1 MGVTDSPSRAHGIGV
16 AGLAVCWLAFAGAA
30 LLLYRPA
37 LSGPFLSDDGH
48 YVEQN
53 RYVHELSLDNVLV
66 LLDPTGSV
74 AIDVVNYAPAQLL
87 VHALAWKAFGP
98 ATRGHHVLNVLLHAL
113 GATLLVALFLASG
126 APRMGA
132 LVAGAL
138 FLLHPANVE
147 AVAWI
152 SQLKSVLALP
162 LVVAALLAL
171 PRRPAL
177 ATACFALALL
187 AKPAAVVALPVA
199 ALLERARGATD
210 PRWRWLAGWT
220 LLFAVFAVVEFATH
234 QRGGAAGAILDEGA
248 LAALRTMATLGSR
261 YVAMAATGLG
271 VSSFH
276 ELDASG
282 PLDLWWL
289 AAWPLAIAVGWRF
302 AVVFRRRSPEAAYWM
317 WAAVGFAP
325 VSQIFPFL
333 YPLADRYLY
342 FILPGLL
349 GAVLL
354 AGSDLLAGL
363 SEPRRRV
370 VGRAA
375 MVLGVALAVSFAAR
389 VPSRAAVW
397 RSNAA
402 LLADAAR
409 HYPDGKVANVL
420 AAKRAAGRGD
430 AVAAV
435 AALRRAADRG
445 YNRFQQLETDPSY
458 ASLRDAPAFRAL
470 VRELA
475 AGWIASGSA
484 KTDPTPSEL
493 RMLAHAHVTVGE
505 AERALVLL
513 ERAIAAGGPYEPEIR
528 ADAEAIR
535 AALEAGAPDRVRL
548 GISGAP

>member
-1 MGVTDSPSRAHGIGV
+1 MTENPSSRDGIGV

-30 LLLYRPA
+30 LVLYQPA

-53 RYVHELSLDNVLV
+53 RYVHELSLENVQE

-87 VHALAWKAFGP
+87 VHALVWEAFGP
-98 ATRGHHVLNVLLHAL
+98 ETWVHHVVNVLLHAL
-113 GATLLVALFLASG
+113 GATLLIALFVASG
-126 APRMGA
+126 VPRTGA
-132 LVAGAL
+132 VVAGAL

-162 LVVAALLAL
+162 LTIGALLAL
-171 PRRPAL
+171 ARRPAL
-177 ATACFALALL
+177 ATGCFALALL
-187 AKPAAVVALPVA
+187 AKPTAVVALPAA
-199 ALLERARGATD
+199 ALLERARGSSD
-210 PRWRWLAGWT
+210 PRWRWLVGWT
-220 LLFAVFAVVEFATH
+220 LLFVVFAAVEFTTH
-234 QRGGAAGAILDEGA
+234 QRGGAAGAILGEGP
-248 LAALRTMATLGSR
+248 LSALRTMAALGSR

-276 ELDASG
+276 ELDPSG
-282 PLDLWWL
+282 PLDFWWL

-302 AVVFRRRSPEAAYWM
+302 VSVFRRRRPEAAYWM

-354 AGSDLLAGL
+354 AGVDALARV
-363 SEPRRRV
+363 PARRRRV
-370 VGRAA
+370 LARAA
-375 MVLGVALAVSFAAR
+375 AVLGVALAVSFALR

-402 LLADAAR
+402 LLVDAAH
-409 HYPDGKVANVL
+409 HYPDGRVANVL

-430 AVAAV
+430 AAAAV

-445 YNRFQQLETDPSY
+445 YNRFQQLEIDPSY
-458 ASLRDAPAFRAL
+458 ASLRDVPAFRAL

-475 AGWIASGSA
+475 AAWIASGTA

-493 RMLAHAHVTVGE
+493 RMLAHAHVSMGE
-505 AERALVLL
+505 PERALVLL
-513 ERAIAAGGPYEPEIR
+513 DRAIATGGPYEPEIR
-528 ADAEAIR
+528 ADAAAIR
-535 AALEAGAPDRVRL
+535 AALRAGAPPDRVRL
-548 GISGAP
+548 GINGAP

>member
-1 MGVTDSPSRAHGIGV
+1 MASPSRTQGIGI

-30 LLLYRPA
+30 MWLYGPA
-37 LSGPFLSDDGH
+37 LTGPFLSDDGH

-53 RYVHELSLDNVLV
+53 RHVHELSLENVRV

-74 AIDVVNYAPAQLL
+74 AIDVVNYAPAQL
-87 VHALAWKAFGP
+87 VGHALVWAVVGP
-98 ATRGHHVLNVLLHAL
+98 ETWGHHVVNVLLHAL
-113 GATLLVALFLASG
+113 GATLLVALFLSSG
-126 APRMGA
+126 VPRTGA
-132 LVAGAL
+132 LFAGAL

-162 LVVAALLAL
+162 LTVAALLAL
-171 PRRPAL
+171 ERRPAL
-177 ATACFALALL
+177 ATGCFVLALL
-187 AKPAAVVALPVA
+187 AKPTAVVALPVA
-199 ALLERARGATD
+199 ALLERARGVSD
-210 PRWRWLAGWT
+210 PRWRWLAAWT
-220 LLFAVFAVVEFATH
+220 LLFALFAVVEFTTH
-234 QRGGAAGAILDEGA
+234 QRSGASGAILDEGA
-248 LAALRTMATLGSR
+248 LAALRTGAALGSR

-271 VSSFH
+271 VSAFH
-276 ELDASG
+276 EPDSSG
-282 PLDLWWL
+282 PLDPWWL
-289 AAWPLAIAVGWRF
+289 AAWPIAIAVGWRF
-302 AVVFRRRSPEAAYWM
+302 VVVFRRRRPEAAYWM

-349 GAVLL
+349 GAGLL
-354 AGSDLLAGL
+354 AGADVLDRL

-370 VGRAA
+370 VGRVAV
-375 MVLGVALAVSFAAR
+375 VLGVVLTVSFAAR

-420 AAKRAAGRGD
+420 AAKRAAGQGD
-430 AVAAV
+430 AVGAV

-445 YNRFQQLETDPSY
+445 YNRFQQLEIDPSY
-458 ASLRDAPAFRAL
+458 AGLRQSPAFRAL

-475 AGWIASGSA
+475 AAWIASGAA

-493 RMLAHAHVTVGE
+493 RMLAHAHISVGE
-505 AERALVLL
+505 PKRALVLL
-513 ERAIAAGGPYEPEIR
+513 DRAAAAGGPYEPEIR

-535 AALEAGAPDRVRL
+535 AAIEAGAPPDRLRL